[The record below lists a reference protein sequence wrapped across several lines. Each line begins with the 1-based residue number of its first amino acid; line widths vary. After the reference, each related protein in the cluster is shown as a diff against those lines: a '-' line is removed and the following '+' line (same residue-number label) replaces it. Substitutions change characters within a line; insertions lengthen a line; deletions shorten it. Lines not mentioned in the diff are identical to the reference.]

1 MWYLTDERKL
11 VLDATKEFV
20 RTEVAPQ
27 VAHIENTS
35 EFPMELFKRAGELGL
50 IGLTVPAEYNG
61 TGIDQTSSGLVLEEI
76 AKTMPVLTIAM
87 GAHILLA
94 GGLIQMLGTEEQK
107 QKWLSPAATGEKILA
122 CASTEPVGG
131 DNQAEFTTR
140 AVRDADGWVI
150 NGAKCLICNVGVA
163 DYYVVVAVTAD
174 KVDPVTKAGISCFV
188 VPADTPG
195 LKVGEAEHKLGWR
208 GSATGSVYFDDVH
221 VPAENLVGPE
231 GGCLQAMFVSASAEF
246 LSCGPVSLGIAE
258 GAYQMALDYSMTRI
272 QQGHTMFD
280 RFQVTR
286 HKLAKM
292 WGEIESL
299 RALVYST
306 YAQRDAGQLELAKC
320 RLMKIKGAEV
330 SEYVCREAI
339 QLHGGVGTIVDT
351 GVERYWRDA
360 KVMAIGGASVEA
372 LVDVVSGLIK
382 AGRA

>member
-1 MWYLTDERKL
+1 MWYLTDERQL

-27 VAHIENTS
+27 VAHVEKTS

-50 IGLTVPAEYNG
+50 IGLTIPAEYG
-61 TGIDQTSSGLVLEEI
+61 GSGVDQTASALVLEEI

-87 GAHILLA
+87 GAHALLA
-94 GGLIQMLGTEEQK
+94 GGLIQMLGTDEQK
-107 QKWLSPAATGEKILA
+107 RKWLAPAATGEKILA

-131 DNQAEFTTR
+131 DNQVEFSTR
-140 AVRDADGWVI
+140 AVRDGDGWVI

-163 DYYVVVAVTAD
+163 DYYVVIAVTAEQ
-174 KVDPVTKAGISCFV
+174 VDPITKAGISCFV
-188 VPADTPG
+188 VPADAPG

-208 GSATGSVYFDDVH
+208 GSATGSVYFDDVR
-221 VPAENLVGPE
+221 VPADALVGPE

-258 GAYQMALDYSMTRI
+258 GAYAMALDYSMTRT

-286 HKLAKM
+286 HKLARM

-306 YAQRDAGQLELAKC
+306 YAQRDAGELELAKC

-339 QLHGGVGTIVDT
+339 QLFGGVGTIVDT

-372 LVDVVSGLIK
+372 LVDVVAGLVK